1 MLGWGPKVVNA
12 GLRSNAGLKPKSG
25 AELDAVN
32 AGAEP
37 DAGPDPN
44 AVNAGPKPDAV
55 NTGLEPDAVERP
67 SGHGSSCRG
76 GKVKAA
82 SGLPAKVG
90 TTRLSWVAGMDSAS
104 GHSTSGY
111 GEVKTAGGLPAKV
124 GTTRLSCGVG
134 GRAGRPLV
142 IASLAMER

>member
-55 NTGLEPDAVERP
+55 NTGLEPDAVNAC
-67 SGHGSSCRG
+67 SI
-76 GKVKAA
+76 GKCKRCK
-82 SGLPAKVG
+82 SKGP
-90 TTRLSWVAGMDSAS
+90 
-104 GHSTSGY
+104 
-111 GEVKTAGGLPAKV
+111 
-124 GTTRLSCGVG
+124 C
-134 GRAGRPLV
+134 
-142 IASLAMER
+142 